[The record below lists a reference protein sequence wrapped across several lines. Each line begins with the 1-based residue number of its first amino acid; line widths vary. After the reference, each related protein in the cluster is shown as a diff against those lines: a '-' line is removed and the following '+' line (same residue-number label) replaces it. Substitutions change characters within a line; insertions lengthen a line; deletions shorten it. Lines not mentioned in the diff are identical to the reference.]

1 MNPSFHQQY
10 GEWAIVTGA
19 SSGIGEA
26 FAYALA
32 ARGVRPLLVARRED
46 ELQRVALAV
55 KERHGIESA
64 WIVLDMAEANFIERL
79 LLACRDMDIG
89 LVIGNAAHN
98 PAGAFLDLSR
108 AELLRVLD
116 VNDRANI
123 LLAHAFLPRFKSR
136 GRGGFMLVGSTEGF
150 SGTPYSAVYSASK
163 AFVLSFGEA
172 LWGEFKGSGVD
183 VLVLVPNATDT
194 PLLASRNVGSMK
206 IKGMSANEVAETGL
220 NHLGK
225 GPSVIPGAF
234 NRWSFRL
241 LRRLPRKWIVQ
252 GIGAA
257 MKKIVADMRTHKNN
271 SEM

>member
-1 MNPSFHQQY
+1 MNESFRQQY

-32 ARGVRPLLVARRED
+32 ARGIKPLLVARREE
-46 ELQRVALAV
+46 ELHRVALTV
-55 KERHGIESA
+55 KERYDIESA
-64 WIVLDMAEANFIERL
+64 WLVLDMADTNVIERL
-79 LLACRDMDIG
+79 QMACVDHDVG
-89 LVIGNAAHN
+89 LVIGNAAYN
-98 PAGAFLDLSR
+98 PPGAFLDLSR
-108 AELLRVLD
+108 ANLLRTLD
-116 VNDRANI
+116 VNDRANV
-123 LLAHAFLPRFKSR
+123 LLAHAFLPYLKKR

-150 SGTPYSAVYSASK
+150 SGSPYSSVYSASK

-172 LWGEFKGSGVD
+172 LWGEFTGTGVD

-194 PLLASRNVGSMK
+194 PLLASRNVGSMN
-206 IKGMSANEVAETGL
+206 IKGMPASEVAETGL

-241 LRRLPRKWIVQ
+241 LRRLPRKWMVQ
-252 GIGAA
+252 GVGAA
-257 MKKIVADMRTHKNN
+257 MKKIVADMRANKTRP
-271 SEM
+271 S